1 MKPMPGNPH
10 TWPLCKWQKYQKS
23 GRHED
28 MLEWLK
34 HRAYCLQEA
43 GQ

>member
-1 MKPMPGNPH
+1 MKPMPGNPY

-23 GRHED
+23 GSYED
-28 MLEWLK
+28 MLAWLK

-43 GQ
+43 GL